1 MSTTTITYLGA
12 TGGCGLASLKH
23 SIAAPNMTA
32 IALCRTPSKL
42 TAHFP
47 SNPSNLI
54 IKPGNAHDVDA
65 VAACLT
71 VPGDDTRLVDTIAFS
86 IGGAFDFA
94 RFTIDDDEVC
104 RKGMATL
111 LAALK
116 KLRARGVTGRPLIT
130 AISTTGISNHGR
142 DVPLLFVPMYHIML
156 KVPHV
161 DKKIME
167 DTLISSGERFVVV
180 RPSLLQDSAKPERKI
195 RVGVEDPG
203 KGVESREVGY
213 VISREDVGRWMFE
226 ELVRGG
232 GKGFE
237 GKMVSLTW

>member
-1 MSTTTITYLGA
+1 MSTTITYLGA
-12 TGGCGLASLKH
+12 SGGCGLASLKH
-23 SIAAPNMTA
+23 SIAANMTVT
-32 IALCRTPSKL
+32 ALCRTPAKL

-47 SNPSNLI
+47 SSPSNLI
-54 IKPGNAHDVDA
+54 IKPGNAHDIDA

-71 VPGDDTRLVDTIAFS
+71 VPGDATRLVDTIAFS
-86 IGGAFDFA
+86 IGGAFDFT
-94 RFTIDDDEVC
+94 RFTIDDDQVC

-111 LAALK
+111 LAALT
-116 KLRARGVTGRPLIT
+116 KLRAGGVTGRPLIT
-130 AISTTGISNHGR
+130 AVSTTGVSNHGR
-142 DVPLLFVPMYHIML
+142 DVPLLFVPMYHVML

-167 DTLISSGERFVVV
+167 DTLVASSERFVIV
-180 RPSLLQDSAKPERKI
+180 RPSLLQDGAKPERKI
-195 RVGVEDPG
+195 RVGVEDPV
-203 KGVESREVGY
+203 KGVESKEVGY
-213 VISREDVGRWMFE
+213 AISREDVGRWMFD